1 MSLSRTLRIALSAL
15 LLLIASLA
23 ALAYLL
29 AWHPAARET
38 LTPVCRAP
46 APQLQPG
53 QALKVMTWN
62 VQYLA
67 GKRYVFWD
75 DLPDAVGP
83 DEKPTA
89 EDIAYTLDEVVRVV
103 REEAPDVLLL
113 QDVDDGAAATGY
125 QDQQA
130 LLAERLADL
139 YPCSAQTFDW
149 KSRFNPNPHVFGSVG
164 RKLVTFS
171 RFQIARA
178 ERLSLLHHE
187 GIPLA
192 RLFARQPALLL
203 SELPIRDGKPLTL
216 LNTRLQRPR
225 SEAGDHPAQQIGVL
239 EDHLARL
246 QASGAPWLLGG
257 DFGLLPL
264 GQYPYLPD
272 VLRRPYRA
280 NSELNLLTARYP
292 MVPSL
297 PEASGTDQ
305 QRWYTYFPNDPR
317 VKGPDRTLDYL
328 FHSPSLSRLDAA
340 VRSEDT
346 LRISNHLPL
355 SGRFLLPH

>member
-1 MSLSRTLRIALSAL
+1 MSLSRSLRVVLLAL
-15 LLLIASLA
+15 LLAIASLA

-29 AWHPAARET
+29 AWHPAAREDV
-38 LTPVCRAP
+38 TPMCRAQ

-62 VQYLA
+62 IQFLA
-67 GKRYVFWD
+67 GKRYVFWN
-75 DLPDAVGP
+75 DLPDATGP

-89 EDIAYTLDEVVRVV
+89 EDIAYTLDEVVRVI
-103 REEAPDVLLL
+103 RDEAPDVLLL
-113 QDVDDGAAATGY
+113 QDVDDGAIATGY

-139 YPCSAQTFDW
+139 YPCSAQAFDW
-149 KSRFNPNPHVFGSVG
+149 KSSFNPDPHVLGRVG

-171 RFQIARA
+171 RFQIASA

-192 RLFARQPALLL
+192 RLFARQPALLHTQL
-203 SELPIRDGKPLTL
+203 AIRGGKTL
-216 LNTRLQRPR
+216 NVLNTRLQRPR
-225 SEAGDHPAQQIGVL
+225 SKANDHPQQQISVL
-239 EDHLARL
+239 EKHLERL
-246 QASGAPWLLGG
+246 QAAHTPWLLGG

-264 GQYPYLPD
+264 GQYPYLPE

-280 NSELNLLTARYP
+280 NSELNLLAARYP
-292 MVPSL
+292 MIPSL
-297 PEASGTDQ
+297 PEASGADQ
-305 QRWYTYFPNDPR
+305 QNWYTHFPNDPR
-317 VKGPDRTLDYL
+317 VNKPDRTLDYL
-328 FHSPSLSRLDAA
+328 FYSPSISRLEAA

-355 SGRFLLPH
+355 TARLLLPH